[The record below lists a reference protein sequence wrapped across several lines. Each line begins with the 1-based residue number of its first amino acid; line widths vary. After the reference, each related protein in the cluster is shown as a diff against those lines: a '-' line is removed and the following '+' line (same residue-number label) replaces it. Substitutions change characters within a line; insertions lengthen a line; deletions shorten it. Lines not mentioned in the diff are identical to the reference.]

1 MDQTG
6 LVFPRGND
14 VVVTARFPDISDGT
28 GMTAEFFT
36 KPSKTTADSDPAV
49 NVYDSDVV
57 SDPDNPGATISHF
70 DIPSDDTGVA
80 GSYWWRVDCVDLI
93 GKRRTADCGPLMV
106 EAV

>member
-28 GMTAEFFT
+28 GMTAELYT
-36 KPSKTTADSDPAV
+36 KPDRTTADTDPAV
-49 NVYDSDVV
+49 NEYDSPVTA
-57 SDPDNPGATISHF
+57 DPDNAGATIAHF
-70 DIPSDDTGVA
+70 DVPSTDTGTT
-80 GSYWWRVDCVDLI
+80 GSYWWRVDCVDAA
-93 GKRRTADCGPLMV
+93 GKRRTAQCGPLMV